1 MQPFMTQFSQA
12 LSHRHMVSIPRHA
25 TLSSLLLVG
34 LTLGCIGRHKPPVN
48 DMPDPSPTRP
58 LTGTIVTAE
67 DMARTPD
74 QSIERMLQARVPGVL
89 ITRTPDGWLS
99 VRIRGATTINGTTEP
114 LYIIDGL
121 PIQPGSGGSL
131 VGINPN
137 DIASIEVLK
146 DAADLAFYG
155 IRGSNGVIIV
165 KTKHSNTSQ

>member
-12 LSHRHMVSIPRHA
+12 LGHRLMVSLTRHVA
-25 TLSSLLLVG
+25 LSGVLLG
-34 LTLGCIGRHKPPVN
+34 SLTLGCGGHKPPVN

-58 LTGTIVTAE
+58 LTGTVVTSD

-74 QSIERMLQARVPGVL
+74 QPIERMLQARVPGVL

-99 VRIRGATTINGTTEP
+99 VRIRGATTINGATEP
-114 LYIIDGL
+114 LFIIDGL
-121 PIQPGSGGSL
+121 PIQAGSGGSL

-155 IRGSNGVIIV
+155 MRGSNGVIIV
-165 KTKHSNTSQ
+165 KTKHSNTH